1 MSGKQRGNRRGNGP
15 RRGGAGRRNV
25 SGRVRGPASPRR
37 GPRPERMA
45 PEPDEVDVH
54 NPDGVRLQKL
64 LAGAGIGSR
73 RSCEQL
79 IAQGRV
85 RVDGHRVTALGV
97 RVDPATQVVHVDGD
111 LVQLDSSKVYLA
123 FNKPLQVVSTMS
135 DDMGRPCVGDF
146 VEGRRE
152 RLFHVGRLDSETEG
166 LLLLTNDGELA
177 NRLQHP
183 SYGVH
188 KTYVAV
194 IRGQLPKN
202 VGRVLREGVEL
213 DDGTA
218 TADSF
223 KVVDSKP
230 GWTMVQ
236 IVLHEGRKHVV
247 RRMMESIGYP
257 VESLVRTDVGPVRLG
272 ALKPGKMRPL
282 TRQEVAGLYKAAGK

>member
-1 MSGKQRGNRRGNGP
+1 M
-15 RRGGAGRRNV
+15 
-25 SGRVRGPASPRR
+25 
-37 GPRPERMA
+37 
-45 PEPDEVDVH
+45 H

-73 RSCEQL
+73 RACEQL
-79 IAQGRV
+79 IADGRV
-85 RVDGHRVTALGV
+85 QVDGHRVTALGV
-97 RVDPATQVVHVDGD
+97 RVDPTTQTVHVDGD
-111 LVQLDSSKVYLA
+111 LVQLDASKVYLA

-146 VEGRRE
+146 VEGRKE
-152 RLFHVGRLDSETEG
+152 RLFHVGRLDAETEG

-194 IRGQLPKN
+194 IRGQAPKQM
-202 VGRVLREGVEL
+202 GRALREGVEL
-213 DDGTA
+213 DDGMVTV
-218 TADSF
+218 DSF

-247 RRMMESIGYP
+247 RRMMEAIGHP

-272 ALKPGKMRPL
+272 DLKPGKMRPL

>member
-1 MSGKQRGNRRGNGP
+1 MSGKQRDNRRGNGP

-25 SGRVRGPASPRR
+25 SGRRRGPASPRR
-37 GPRPERMA
+37 TPRPPA
-45 PEPDEVDVH
+45 ASVPDEVDVH
-54 NPDGVRLQKL
+54 DPAGVRLQKL
-64 LAGAGIGSR
+64 LAGAGVGSR
-73 RSCEQL
+73 RTCEQL

-85 RVDGHRVTALGV
+85 QVDGHRVTALGV
-97 RVDPATQVVHVDGD
+97 RIDPTTQVVHVDGD

-152 RLFHVGRLDSETEG
+152 RLFHVGRLDAETEG

-202 VGRVLREGVEL
+202 TGRMLRDGVEL

-218 TADSF
+218 AADSF

-247 RRMMESIGYP
+247 RRMMEAVGYP

-272 ALKPGKMRPL
+272 GLKPGKMRPL